1 MQELESTVVEDL
13 LEVEKLLDELYL
25 LLLCHLLKL
34 ETVKTR
40 LEVVGSAQ
48 SLGISHHGLSYHLT
62 PLHLLPHSSVV
73 VLQTILPQLPLN
85 QDLLHRLP
93 QKRQLRSVKVFL

>member
-1 MQELESTVVEDL
+1 VQELESTVVEDL

-25 LLLCHLLKL
+25 LLLCHLLEL

-48 SLGISHHGLSYHLT
+48 SL
-62 PLHLLPHSSVV
+62 
-73 VLQTILPQLPLN
+73 
-85 QDLLHRLP
+85 
-93 QKRQLRSVKVFL
+93 